1 MPSVA
6 NVLVKI
12 PVTEEQAAAMM
23 AAMLSATFDF
33 AAPVGDASRLP
44 RTPKLDI
51 SRERVSQA
59 DVILGN
65 VAPALIEASPR
76 LQWIQLGSAGYE
88 AYLAPGV
95 LDPSTILTNGSGAY
109 GPAVAE
115 HSFALLLSL
124 MKRLP
129 AYRDDQRAHVWTDEG
144 MVSSLHG
151 AQVLVLG
158 AGDIGLCFARLC
170 TAVGA
175 TCVGV
180 RRHVPSS
187 SSPEY
192 ALAFERVVTM
202 DSFAQ
207 ELPKADVVASFLPS
221 SAETRGLV
229 DAGFLG
235 SMKTGAYLVNAG
247 RGDLIDQAA
256 LRAALEEGRIAG
268 AALDVTMP
276 EPLPQEDPL
285 WDAPNL
291 IITPHVAG
299 FWHLHS
305 TLGRVVALATENLGR
320 FARGERL
327 RNLVRG

>member
-1 MPSVA
+1 MREVS

-12 PVTEEQAAAMM
+12 PVTEEEATAMRAAAPG
-23 AAMLSATFDF
+23 ASFDF
-33 AAPVGDASRLP
+33 AAPVGDTSQLP
-44 RTPKLDI
+44 KTPKLHI
-51 SRERVSQA
+51 STTRVAQV

-65 VAPALIEASPR
+65 VAPELIAASSR
-76 LQWIQLGSAGYE
+76 LQWIQLGSAGFE

-95 LDPSTILTNGSGAY
+95 LAPSTIVTNGTGAY

-115 HSFALLLSL
+115 HAFAMLLSL

-129 AYRDDQRAHVWTDEG
+129 AYWDDQRDHAWSDEG
-144 MVSSLHG
+144 MVSTLSG
-151 AQVLVLG
+151 ARVLVLG
-158 AGDIGLCFARLC
+158 AGDIGHCFGRLC

-180 RRHVPSS
+180 RRHLPRNE
-187 SSPEY
+187 SP
-192 ALAFERVVTM
+192 ADAQAFERVVTK
-202 DSFAQ
+202 DALAR

-221 SAETRGLV
+221 SDETRGLV
-229 DAGFLG
+229 GEEFLG

-256 LRAALEEGRIAG
+256 LRAALQEGRLAG
-268 AALDVTMP
+268 AALDVTTP
-276 EPLPQEDPL
+276 EPLPANDPL

-305 TLGRVVALATENLGR
+305 TLERVVALATENLKR
-320 FARGERL
+320 YVRGESL
-327 RNLVRG
+327 KNVVRG

>member
-1 MPSVA
+1 MPTIE

-12 PVTEEQAAAMM
+12 PVTQEEAAAMQAAAPG
-23 AAMLSATFDF
+23 ATFDF
-33 AAPVGDASRLP
+33 AAPVGDTSHLP
-44 RTPKLDI
+44 RTPKIDLDP
-51 SRERVSQA
+51 ERVANA

-65 VAPALIEASPR
+65 VAPSLIGASPR
-76 LQWIQLGSAGYE
+76 LRWIQLGSAGFE
-88 AYLAPGV
+88 AYLTPGV
-95 LDPSTILTNGSGAY
+95 LGPSTLVTNGTGAY

-115 HSFALLLSL
+115 HSFAMALSL

-129 AYRDDQRAHVWTDEG
+129 AYHDDQREHVWSDEG
-144 MVSSLHG
+144 MVSTMAG
-151 AQVLVLG
+151 ARVLVLG

-170 TAVGA
+170 TVVGA

-180 RRHVPSS
+180 RRHVPSALS
-187 SSPEY
+187 QEY
-192 ALAFERVVTM
+192 AQTFDTVVTM
-202 DSFAQ
+202 A
-207 ELPKADVVASFLPS
+207 ELGRELQKADVVASFLPS

-229 DAGFLG
+229 DAEFLG
-235 SMKTGAYLVNAG
+235 SMKRGAYLVNAG

-256 LRAALEEGRIAG
+256 LREALESGLLAG
-268 AALDVTMP
+268 AGLDVTTP
-276 EPLPQEDPL
+276 EPLPGGDPL

-305 TLGRVVALATENLGR
+305 TLERVVALATDNLGR
-320 FARGERL
+320 YVRGESL

>member
-1 MPSVA
+1 MPSVE

-23 AAMLSATFDF
+23 ATMPSATFDF
-33 AAPVGDASRLP
+33 AAPVCDTSRLP

-95 LDPSTILTNGSGAY
+95 LAPSTIVTNGTGAY

-115 HSFALLLSL
+115 HSFAMLLSL

-129 AYRDDQRAHVWTDEG
+129 AYRDDQRAHAWSDEG
-144 MVSSLHG
+144 MVSTLAG
-151 AQVLVLG
+151 ARVLVLG

-170 TAVGA
+170 SAVGA
-175 TCVGV
+175 ACVGM
-180 RRHVPSS
+180 RRHVSS
-187 SSPEY
+187 NLTPEY
-192 ALAFERVVTM
+192 AKAFERVASM
-202 DSFAQ
+202 GDLSQ

-229 DAGFLG
+229 SAGFLA
-235 SMKTGAYLVNAG
+235 SMKPGAYLVNAG
-247 RGDLIDQAA
+247 RGDLIDQTA
-256 LRAALEEGRIAG
+256 LRAALEEGRLAG

-276 EPLPQEDPL
+276 EPLPVNDQL
-285 WDAPNL
+285 WDTPNL

-305 TLGRVVALATENLGR
+305 TLERVVSLATDNLGR
-320 FARGERL
+320 FARGEGL

>member
-1 MPSVA
+1 MPSVE

-23 AAMLSATFDF
+23 ATMSSATFDF
-33 AAPVGDASRLP
+33 AASVGDTSHLP
-44 RTPKLDI
+44 RTPKLDL
-51 SRERVSQA
+51 SPERVDQA

-65 VAPALIEASPR
+65 VEPALIEASPR

-95 LDPSTILTNGSGAY
+95 LDPSTIVTNGSGAY

-115 HSFALLLSL
+115 HSFAMLLSL

-129 AYRDDQRAHVWTDEG
+129 AYRDDQRGHVWTDEG
-144 MVSSLHG
+144 MASSLAG
-151 AQVLVLG
+151 ARVLVLG

-187 SSPEY
+187 TSPEH
-192 ALAFERVVTM
+192 ARAFERVVAM
-202 DSFAQ
+202 DELTQ

-221 SAETRGLV
+221 SDQTRGLV
-229 DAGFLG
+229 GAEFLG
-235 SMKTGAYLVNAG
+235 SMKPGAYLVNAG

-256 LRAALEEGRIAG
+256 LLAALEEGRIAG
-268 AALDVTMP
+268 AALDVTTP
-276 EPLPQEDPL
+276 EPLPQDDPL

-305 TLGRVVALATENLGR
+305 TLERVVALATDNLGR
-320 FARGERL
+320 FARGEGL